1 MYFSVDIDNKAVSSL
16 ARGKWIE
23 AKLICHSCFCWAGL
37 PSQEGSGLKR
47 SKSLGEMR
55 CFSSSLAKGSG
66 LKRTNQGRRSLC
78 PHTSSLVRGKNDY
91 NVDNCKRKAPALSRD
106 FVYYLKEE
114 KPTASPP
121 L

>member
-1 MYFSVDIDNKAVSSL
+1 MVMSSL
-16 ARGKWIE
+16 ARGEWIE
-23 AKLICHSCFCWAGL
+23 ASVGCTMKGTSRG
-37 PSQEGSGLKR
+37 
-47 SKSLGEMR
+47 
-55 CFSSSLAKGSG
+55 SSLAKGSG

-78 PHTSSLVRGKNDY
+78 PHTSSLVRGKNEY

-106 FVYYLKEE
+106 FVYYLREE